1 MTGRSSVPT
10 SLEAIAV
17 CDAEASVPEEPGAVI
32 PHARI
37 RAGGGRAT
45 ALPTATADAIK
56 SFNGKPRKLMMNTNY
71 IMTKSVPSSEEL
83 QFLEDRL
90 YEFNSAQTGQ
100 DDGQLFA
107 IFIRNDQQ
115 EIVAGLSGWTWANAC
130 EIRAL
135 WVHPAWRGQ
144 GHGRGLLESAE
155 QEARARGCKVILIGS
170 YSFQAPA
177 FYQRCGYELEWQL
190 NDFPPGHQHCY
201 LVKRFAETEFG

>member
-1 MTGRSSVPT
+1 
-10 SLEAIAV
+10 
-17 CDAEASVPEEPGAVI
+17 
-32 PHARI
+32 
-37 RAGGGRAT
+37 
-45 ALPTATADAIK
+45 
-56 SFNGKPRKLMMNTNY
+56 MNTNHV
-71 IMTKSVPSSEEL
+71 MTKSVPSSEEL
-83 QFLEDRL
+83 EFLEDRL

-107 IFIRNDQQ
+107 FFIRNDQQ

-130 EIRAL
+130 EIRTL

-144 GHGRGLLESAE
+144 GYGRSLLESAE

-177 FYQRCGYELEWQL
+177 FYQRCGYELAWQL

-201 LVKRFAETEFG
+201 LVKRFAETEYG